1 MDGFSASIVGLK
13 NNYMRDFSPRGY
25 VSEVV
30 PRQHST
36 RFNVEQAILDKLN
49 LFGKVNPIYLNQTDI
64 VVDGVLCS
72 AYEGDINNYWL
83 SSKKHD
89 TCYQPFYP
97 TWMLSAY
104 ALAYYSKRLGF
115 KELVDVGSGDGRL
128 AYCSTLVGLKAF
140 SIEIDYSLS
149 SLQHDIS
156 SLTGVGFEIYNTD
169 ATRFEYESL
178 DLSCPI
184 FFISGLPEC
193 GDILARDVVA
203 KEINSRNKK
212 GRVGFNFMG
221 THAVREY
228 MADNTQW
235 GWGSIIENF
244 NLEILGCAT
253 LPTLWTNDQEL
264 DTAYVFAQMYQDSPA
279 AGISPTLN

>member
-1 MDGFSASIVGLK
+1 MNGFSASIVGLK

-30 PRQHST
+30 PLQHST
-36 RFNVEQAILDKLN
+36 RFNIEQAILDKLN
-49 LFGKVNPIYLNQTDI
+49 LFGQVNPIYLNQTDI

-128 AYCSTLVGLKAF
+128 PYCSTLVGLTAF
-140 SIEIDYSLS
+140 SIEIDTSLS
-149 SLQHDIS
+149 LLQRDIS
-156 SLTGVGFEIYNTD
+156 SLTGVVFKILNTD
-169 ATRFEYESL
+169 ATSFDYESL

-184 FFISGLPEC
+184 FFISGLPES
-193 GDILARDVVA
+193 GDILAKNVIS
-203 KEINSRNKK
+203 KEINSKYKK
-212 GRVGFNFMG
+212 
-221 THAVREY
+221 
-228 MADNTQW
+228 
-235 GWGSIIENF
+235 
-244 NLEILGCAT
+244 
-253 LPTLWTNDQEL
+253 
-264 DTAYVFAQMYQDSPA
+264 
-279 AGISPTLN
+279 